1 MKNNV
6 FFFFYLE
13 MWRLS
18 LAKQKQKHNKM
29 KPQQAE
35 QNNLVVLDL
44 SKIAVIDLKLML
56 IKPEASQIFI

>member
-1 MKNNV
+1 MY